1 MSISPRL
8 SNYLDQS
15 GAQYDV
21 CAHPH
26 SRSSAETARLAQVP
40 QHQLAKSVI
49 LEDDDGCV
57 LAVVPADSRVQLA
70 EISRMLGRHALRLSD
85 EAKIGAM
92 FSDCELGAVP
102 AFGMAWGL
110 ETVVDEEL
118 ERNPQVYVESGDHE
132 SLLRMSSTQFGQ
144 LMSAARHGHFSRAP
158 TH

>member
-8 SNYLDQS
+8 TNYLSQS
-15 GAQYDV
+15 GAQYEV

-70 EISRMLGRHALRLSD
+70 EVSRMLGRHALRLSD
-85 EAKIGAM
+85 EAKIGRM
-92 FSDCELGAVP
+92 FDDCELGAVP
-102 AFGMAWGL
+102 AFGMAWGV

-118 ERNPQVYVESGDHE
+118 ERNPQIYVESGDHE

-144 LMSAARHGHFSRAP
+144 LMSAARHGHFSRAL